1 MSFQTAAWP
10 PPSCALWCS
19 STLYYHYYFSCCC
32 CFFLLLLFF
41 LLLPIL
47 LSTSLIK
54 GPGLLRGPSL
64 SWPCMILTP
73 VLSFAVMLNCLFSYQ
88 TTCTLSLDPSEA
100 SATNSMAGA
109 QNVDV
114 HLDRKKVFWFVR
126 KNNSMLRPLMISS
139 YPPPLLPMLTWK
151 AEGNGVSNWVLDTH
165 MRDQIWVLRLS
176 PA

>member
-10 PPSCALWCS
+10 SPSCALWCS

-73 VLSFAVMLNCLFSYQ
+73 VLSFAVMLNCLFSYYLYSESGSFWSLSNKFYGR
-88 TTCTLSLDPSEA
+88 CTERRCTPWQEEGVLICKKEQCYVKA
-100 SATNSMAGA
+100 S
-109 QNVDV
+109 D
-114 HLDRKKVFWFVR
+114 DII
-126 KNNSMLRPLMISS
+126 ISS
-139 YPPPLLPMLTWK
+139 TTTANADLK
-151 AEGNGVSNWVLDTH
+151 G
-165 MRDQIWVLRLS
+165 RR
-176 PA
+176 